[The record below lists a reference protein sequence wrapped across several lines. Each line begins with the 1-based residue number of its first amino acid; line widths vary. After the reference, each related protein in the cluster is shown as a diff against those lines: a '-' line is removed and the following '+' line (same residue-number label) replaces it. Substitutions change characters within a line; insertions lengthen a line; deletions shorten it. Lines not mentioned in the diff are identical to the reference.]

1 MRKLWTVQETADFI
15 KMYPTTTSKV
25 MAEYFNVSI
34 KKIYA
39 RASFLTL
46 NKDKQWLHQ
55 YYKDNYTGY
64 PATQFKPGCK
74 SWNKGMKGLQI
85 GGKQTQFKKGRTPH
99 NTKPIGYRSVRDG
112 YLVEKT
118 AKGFQFVHVLLWEAE
133 KGPVPK
139 GLFVVFKDRNK
150 ANITLENLELIDRHE
165 HMRRNTVHNLPP
177 ELKEVLH
184 IKKSITR
191 KINQLEKNGTK
202 QN

>member
-39 RASFLTL
+39 RASFLKL
-46 NKDKQWLHQ
+46 NKDKDWLNQ
-55 YYKDNYTGY
+55 YYKENYTGY

-112 YLVEKT
+112 YLHERT
-118 AKGFQFVHVLLWEAE
+118 DKGFEMVHVLLWERVNG
-133 KGPVPK
+133 KVPK
-139 GLFVVFKDRNK
+139 GKILKFKDGNRQ
-150 ANITLENLELIDRHE
+150 NICIENLEVIDRTE
-165 HMRRNTVHNLPP
+165 LMRRNSIQNLPQQLLDVVR
-177 ELKEVLH
+177 LKASL
-184 IKKSITR
+184 TR
-191 KINQLEKNGTK
+191 KINSYGKE
-202 QN
+202 QNK

>member
-15 KMYPTTTSKV
+15 KMYPTTTSKE

-39 RASFLTL
+39 RASFLKL
-46 NKDKQWLHQ
+46 NKNKDWLHQ

-85 GGKQTQFKKGRTPH
+85 GGKETQFKKGRTPH

-112 YLVEKT
+112 YLHERT
-118 AKGFQFVHVLLWEAE
+118 EKGFEMVHVLLWEQVNG
-133 KGPVPK
+133 KVPK
-139 GLFVVFKDRNK
+139 GKILKFKDGNRE
-150 ANITLENLELIDRHE
+150 NICIENLEVIDRTE
-165 HMRRNTVHNLPP
+165 LMRRNSIQNLPQQLLDVVR
-177 ELKEVLH
+177 LKASL
-184 IKKSITR
+184 TR
-191 KINQLEKNGTK
+191 KINSYGKE
-202 QN
+202 QNK